1 MEKEEGC
8 GSIATVSV
16 VEDGVKVILGPLY
29 LSYQD
34 GDYIESSGY
43 ATKALEKS
51 LKRLL
56 KKYPDVSYEGYIAY
70 RWSDVHCGEAEQWEI
85 SSNNKLDNN
94 ANKIYPI
101 LGEMLG
107 FSMSDT
113 EFWGQMLENLEDGD
127 VDDFKHVLSNLY
139 TYKKWIPEDS
149 IEQLM
154 DIADEVD
161 EDIRSELEDALE
173 LLQNGEDI
181 IAKENID
188 TSCLPDGYMDVLN
201 AVIQSEDASKNAE
214 IDAELEDEDEE

>member
-1 MEKEEGC
+1 MGGC
-8 GSIATVSV
+8 NQCIYMRVL
-16 VEDGVKVILGPLY
+16 VILGPLY

-56 KKYPDVSYEGYIAY
+56 NKYPDMSYEGYIAY

-94 ANKIYPI
+94 ANKTYPI
-101 LGEMLG
+101 LAEMLG

-127 VDDFKHVLSNLY
+127 
-139 TYKKWIPEDS
+139 
-149 IEQLM
+149 
-154 DIADEVD
+154 
-161 EDIRSELEDALE
+161 
-173 LLQNGEDI
+173 
-181 IAKENID
+181 
-188 TSCLPDGYMDVLN
+188 
-201 AVIQSEDASKNAE
+201 
-214 IDAELEDEDEE
+214 EE